1 LAPVT
6 THQQNQTGIHKLLC
20 QTQHQQAYSSTNQ
33 CRIKIS
39 IVMIMPV
46 MAFNVLNTLVLDI
59 FSTMIFYM
67 LDSMI
72 FIWSVVIVVLIII
85 FMIIIVALAVL
96 LAIIILVVPRLS
108 HAN

>member
-1 LAPVT
+1 
-6 THQQNQTGIHKLLC
+6 
-20 QTQHQQAYSSTNQ
+20 
-33 CRIKIS
+33 
-39 IVMIMPV
+39 MIMPV

-59 FSTMIFYM
+59 FSMMIFYM

-72 FIWSVVIVVLIII
+72 FIWSVVIVVLIVI